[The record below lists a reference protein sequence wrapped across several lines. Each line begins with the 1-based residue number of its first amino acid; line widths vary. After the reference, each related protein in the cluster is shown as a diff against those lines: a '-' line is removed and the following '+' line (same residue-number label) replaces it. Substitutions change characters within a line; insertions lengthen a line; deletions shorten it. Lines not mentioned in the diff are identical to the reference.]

1 MSESRSLFNRSK
13 PSKPWARRVGTLLMV
28 GLLTAGTFASLDAEA
43 KRMGGGRSIG
53 RQSSTVT
60 QRQAT
65 PPAQQPMQQAAPNQ
79 AQRANPAAPAP
90 AAQPNRSRW
99 LGPIAGLAAG
109 LGIAAL
115 LSHFGLGGAFAS
127 MMANVI
133 VIALLAM
140 IGIWLVRKFMNRRR
154 AQEPA
159 YSVGG
164 SASSSGGYSQSPSF
178 QQGSTGNNYAGSGS
192 SYANE
197 AQGVFGGGAAAAG
210 AAGAMAAA
218 PLQVPA
224 GFDTEAFLRSAKVY
238 FVRLQAA
245 WDQGNLA
252 DIREFT
258 TPEMFAEIKIDLD
271 SRGNEANQTDVV
283 QLDAELVAIEDRGI
297 EQSASVRFHGLIRES
312 ANAPAAPLDEVW
324 NLSKSGSQGWLLAGI
339 QQINTH

>member
-1 MSESRSLFNRSK
+1 
-13 PSKPWARRVGTLLMV
+13 
-28 GLLTAGTFASLDAEA
+28 
-43 KRMGGGRSIG
+43 
-53 RQSSTVT
+53 
-60 QRQAT
+60 
-65 PPAQQPMQQAAPNQ
+65 
-79 AQRANPAAPAP
+79 

-127 MMANVI
+127 MMSNLI
-133 VIALLAM
+133 VIALLAA
-140 IGIWLVRKFMNRRR
+140 IGIWLIRKFMNRRR
-154 AQEPA
+154 SNEPA
-159 YSVGG
+159 YSVGS
-164 SASSSGGYSQSPSF
+164 SASASGNYSQGQSF
-178 QQGSTGNNYAGSGS
+178 QAGNGS

-197 AQGVFGGGAAAAG
+197 AQGVFGGGAAAG
-210 AAGAMAAA
+210 AAAA

-271 SRGNEANQTDVV
+271 ARGNEANQTDVV

-297 EQSASVRFHGLIRES
+297 EQSASVRFHGLIREAAS
-312 ANAPAAPLDEVW
+312 APAAPFDEVW
-324 NLSKSGSQGWLLAGI
+324 NLTKSGGHGWLLAGI
-339 QQINTH
+339 QQLNTH

>member
-1 MSESRSLFNRSK
+1 MSQSRSLFNRSK

-43 KRMGGGRSIG
+43 RRMGGGRSIG
-53 RQSSTVT
+53 RQNSTVT

-65 PPAQQPMQQAAPNQ
+65 PPAQQPMQQAAPSQ
-79 AQRANPAAPAP
+79 AQRA
-90 AAQPNRSRW
+90 NRSRW

-127 MMANVI
+127 MMSNLI
-133 VIALLAM
+133 VIALLAA
-140 IGIWLVRKFMNRRR
+140 IGIWLIRKFMNRRR
-154 AQEPA
+154 SNEPA

-164 SASSSGGYSQSPSF
+164 SASASGSYSQGPSF
-178 QQGSTGNNYAGSGS
+178 QAGNGS

-197 AQGVFGGGAAAAG
+197 AQGVFGGGTAGAAAG
-210 AAGAMAAA
+210 AAAA

-297 EQSASVRFHGLIRES
+297 EQSASVRFHGLIREA
-312 ANAPAAPLDEVW
+312 ANAPAAPFDEVW
-324 NLSKSGSQGWLLAGI
+324 NLAKSGSQGWLLAGI
-339 QQINTH
+339 QQLNTH

>member
-1 MSESRSLFNRSK
+1 MSQSRSLFNRSK

-43 KRMGGGRSIG
+43 RRMGGGRSIG
-53 RQSSTVT
+53 RQNSTVT

-65 PPAQQPMQQAAPNQ
+65 PPAQQPMQQAAPSQ

-127 MMANVI
+127 MMSNLI
-133 VIALLAM
+133 VIALLAA
-140 IGIWLVRKFMNRRR
+140 IGIWLIRKFMNRRR
-154 AQEPA
+154 SNEPA

-164 SASSSGGYSQSPSF
+164 SASASGSYSQGPSF
-178 QQGSTGNNYAGSGS
+178 QAGNGS

-197 AQGVFGGGAAAAG
+197 AQGVFGGGTAGAAAG
-210 AAGAMAAA
+210 AAAA
-218 PLQVPA
+218 PLRVPA

-271 SRGNEANQTDVV
+271 SCGNEANQTDVV

-297 EQSASVRFHGLIRES
+297 EQSASVRFHGLIRE
-312 ANAPAAPLDEVW
+312 ATNAPAAPFDEVW
-324 NLSKSGSQGWLLAGI
+324 NLAKSGSQGWLLAGI
-339 QQINTH
+339 QQLNTH

>member
-1 MSESRSLFNRSK
+1 MSQSRSLFNRSK

-43 KRMGGGRSIG
+43 RRMGGGRSIG
-53 RQSSTVT
+53 RQNSTVT

-65 PPAQQPMQQAAPNQ
+65 PPAQQPMQQAAPT
-79 AQRANPAAPAP
+79 P

-127 MMANVI
+127 MMSNLI
-133 VIALLAM
+133 VIALLAA
-140 IGIWLVRKFMNRRR
+140 IGIWLIRKFMNRRR
-154 AQEPA
+154 SNEPA

-164 SASSSGGYSQSPSF
+164 SASASGSYSQGPSF
-178 QQGSTGNNYAGSGS
+178 QAGNGS

-197 AQGVFGGGAAAAG
+197 AQGVFGGGTAGAAAG
-210 AAGAMAAA
+210 AAAA

-297 EQSASVRFHGLIRES
+297 EQSASVRFHGLIREAS
-312 ANAPAAPLDEVW
+312 NAPAAPFDEVW
-324 NLSKSGSQGWLLAGI
+324 NLAKSGSQGWLLAGI
-339 QQINTH
+339 QQLNTH

>member
-1 MSESRSLFNRSK
+1 MSQSRSLFNRSK
-13 PSKPWARRVGTLLMV
+13 PSKPWARRLGTMLMV

-43 KRMGGGRSIG
+43 KRVGGGRSIG
-53 RQSSTVT
+53 RQNSTVT

-65 PPAQQPMQQAAPNQ
+65 PPAQQPMQQAAPSQ

-90 AAQPNRSRW
+90 AAPNRSRW

-115 LSHFGLGGAFAS
+115 LSHFGLGEAFAG
-127 MMANVI
+127 MMSNLI
-133 VIALLAM
+133 VIALLAAV
-140 IGIWLVRKFMNRRR
+140 GIWLIRKFMNRRR
-154 AQEPA
+154 SNEPA
-159 YSVGG
+159 YSAGG
-164 SASSSGGYSQSPSF
+164 SASASGNYSQGPLF
-178 QQGSTGNNYAGSGS
+178 QAGSGS

-197 AQGVFGGGAAAAG
+197 AQSVFGGGAGAASAAG
-210 AAGAMAAA
+210 AAAA

-224 GFDTEAFLRSAKVY
+224 GFDTEAFVRSAKVY

-312 ANAPAAPLDEVW
+312 ASAPAAPFDEVW
-324 NLSKSGSQGWLLAGI
+324 NLTKSGGQGWLLAGI
-339 QQINTH
+339 QQLNAH

>member
-1 MSESRSLFNRSK
+1 
-13 PSKPWARRVGTLLMV
+13 
-28 GLLTAGTFASLDAEA
+28 
-43 KRMGGGRSIG
+43 
-53 RQSSTVT
+53 
-60 QRQAT
+60 
-65 PPAQQPMQQAAPNQ
+65 
-79 AQRANPAAPAP
+79 
-90 AAQPNRSRW
+90 
-99 LGPIAGLAAG
+99 

-115 LSHFGLGGAFAS
+115 LSHFGLGEAFAG
-127 MMANVI
+127 MMSNII
-133 VIALLAM
+133 VIALLAFV
-140 IGIWLVRKFMNRRR
+140 GIWLIRKFMNRRR
-154 AQEPA
+154 TQEPA

-178 QQGSTGNNYAGSGS
+178 QQANTGSNYAGSGS

-210 AAGAMAAA
+210 AAAAAAA

-271 SRGNEANQTDVV
+271 SRGNESNQTDVV
-283 QLDAELVAIEDRGI
+283 QLDGELVAIEDRGI

-312 ANAPAAPLDEVW
+312 ANASAAPFDEVW

>member
-53 RQSSTVT
+53 RQNSTVT

-65 PPAQQPMQQAAPNQ
+65 PPAQQPMQQAAPSQ
-79 AQRANPAAPAP
+79 AQRTNPAAPTP

-115 LSHFGLGGAFAS
+115 LSHFGLGEAFAG
-127 MMANVI
+127 MMANFI

-140 IGIWLVRKFMNRRR
+140 VGIWLIRKFMNRRR
-154 AQEPA
+154 PQEPA

-164 SASSSGGYSQSPSF
+164 ASSSGSYSQGSSF
-178 QQGSTGNNYAGSGS
+178 QPGSSSNYGGGS

-197 AQGVFGGGAAAAG
+197 AQRVFGGGAASAAPAAG
-210 AAGAMAAA
+210 VAAA
-218 PLQVPA
+218 ALQVPA

-245 WDQGNLA
+245 WDQGNLT

-312 ANAPAAPLDEVW
+312 ANASAGPFDEVW

-339 QQINTH
+339 QQLNTH